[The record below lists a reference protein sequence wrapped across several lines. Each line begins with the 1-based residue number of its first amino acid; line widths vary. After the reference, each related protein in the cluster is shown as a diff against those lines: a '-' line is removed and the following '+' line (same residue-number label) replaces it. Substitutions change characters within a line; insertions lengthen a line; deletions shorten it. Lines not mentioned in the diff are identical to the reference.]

1 MKNLA
6 QALSKMQGQMT
17 PAIKD
22 ATNPAFKSKYA
33 DLASVWEAIR
43 KPLSDNG
50 LSVTQQTDVLDNGQ
64 MILITTVWHMSGE
77 SLVARYPLTPAQ
89 NTIQAV
95 GSCLSYARRYSISA
109 LLGVTQD
116 DDDGNAGSGT
126 PGTETAAKSS
136 KGVTT
141 WKPPAAQ
148 DAKKPAGGSAA
159 PVDAAQTWAKNA
171 ARALQDMRS
180 ADEVDAWLAAAA
192 DKLDRLKAVSPALH
206 DSLMSIASTTHEA
219 LQRREAAE

>member
-50 LSVTQQTDVLDNGQ
+50 LSVTQQTDILDNGQ
-64 MILITTVWHMSGE
+64 MILITTVWHTSGE
-77 SLVARYPLTPAQ
+77 SLVARYPLMPAQ

-116 DDDGNAGSGT
+116 DDDGIAGSGN

-136 KGVTT
+136 KGNTS
-141 WKPPAAQ
+141 KPPAEQ
-148 DAKKPAGGSAA
+148 DVKKPAGGTAA
-159 PVDAAQTWAKNA
+159 PVDAAQSWAKNA
-171 ARALQDMRS
+171 ARALQDLRT

-192 DKLDRLKAVSPALH
+192 EKLDRLKAVSPALH
-206 DSLMSIASTTHEA
+206 DSLMSIAMTTHEA